1 MQQLLSTFH
10 LLSGC
15 AGLIL
20 TGNTVK
26 HEQKKK
32 DKSARL
38 LKEMKSKAQD
48 AVNLVHHQYIYPPL
62 ITRLQTQKKTLELQ
76 GLLDEVLLLFS
87 APTEPQNRSFTGTIF
102 FNDSRSTMP
111 QTKIR
116 FGSYTKN
123 WSGRH
128 NYFMFLLPLS
138 QLLELILGLL
148 CWRAGT
154 HGRKV
159 SNHSQ
164 AQQVAR
170 KELYQRTSP
179 HKKVL

>member
-87 APTEPQNRSFTGTIF
+87 TPTEPQNRSFYRDDIF
-102 FNDSRSTMP
+102 QRLALDYAANEDKVRKRYEELERET
-111 QTKIR
+111 
-116 FGSYTKN
+116 
-123 WSGRH
+123 
-128 NYFMFLLPLS
+128 
-138 QLLELILGLL
+138 QLLHVLTPI
-148 CWRAGT
+148 
-154 HGRKV
+154 V
-159 SNHSQ
+159 P
-164 AQQVAR
+164 
-170 KELYQRTSP
+170 TSP
-179 HKKVL
+179 TDPRSSLLARRHTWKKS